1 MKRLIVLLFVVI
13 LSSTIGFT
21 VNSQTKNST
30 GSVVEVLYFHGKI
43 RCNGCKAVGK
53 YSKEVVDKNFASQQ
67 RIGKVRFRDVDYS
80 TEDGEKVA
88 VKYHISFSGL
98 VLAKKNNGKETYE
111 DISRFALMTAG
122 SDSQKFKEE
131 LTAKINTMLR

>member
-131 LTAKINTMLR
+131 LTAKINTMVW